1 MSKVAK
7 KYYISL
13 TLSLSTGLNNVNLSI
28 KSDNTKTLLEI
39 LDEKLFALTDLK
51 YIFNDISR
59 FRNIG
64 VWCFDYSGVNQFSS
78 KM

>member
-28 KSDNTKTLLEI
+28 KSDNTKTLLDI

-51 YIFNDISR
+51 YVCI
-59 FRNIG
+59 
-64 VWCFDYSGVNQFSS
+64 V
-78 KM
+78 